1 MAETAAWRSIMK
13 IARLSLGILLILPV
27 GFAAGQSQ
35 TPPPPPQQQDGQ
47 SSSTSLAEAAKRAR
61 EAKKDE
67 QKPAHVWDNDTV
79 PKAGAQISVVG
90 EAPSG
95 ADADNSAA
103 SAAADS
109 SANGAST
116 AKGPAKSGS
125 GNQSVLKS
133 QLADAKEKLSTLKTD
148 LDLQERTYTLDSQ
161 MYYGKPDYSSDK
173 EGAAKL
179 KDEQDQI
186 AAKQQEMD
194 DQQRKI
200 DELEAELA
208 KVAPPATEDNSNS
221 N

>member
-1 MAETAAWRSIMK
+1 MK

-35 TPPPPPQQQDGQ
+35 TPPAPPQQQDAQ
-47 SSSTSLAEAAKRAR
+47 SSSASLAEAAKRAR

-90 EAPSG
+90 EAPAG
-95 ADADNSAA
+95 ADTDNSAAGAAADNSA
-103 SAAADS
+103 
-109 SANGAST
+109 NGAT
-116 AKGPAKSGS
+116 AAKSPSKAG
-125 GNQSVLKS
+125 GEDKTALKS
-133 QLADAKEKLSTLKTD
+133 QLADAKERLSTLKTD
-148 LDLQERTYTLDSQ
+148 LDLLERTYTLDSQ

-208 KVAPPATEDNSNS
+208 KVAPPTGEDNSNS